1 MASKLMVRRER
12 KRPLAATTRAIGK
25 VRPPRGKPGSLI
37 RRAQQWLAARERLVS
52 GWFARTH
59 GRARANVQA
68 RIHAHKAK
76 RVGGAGAIIVPYWWE
91 YESQL
96 KRQLALEAMLRRLFS
111 VVPNANAARA

>member
-1 MASKLMVRRER
+1 VRS
-12 KRPLAATTRAIGK
+12 A
-25 VRPPRGKPGSLI
+25 RGKPGSLL

-59 GRARANVQA
+59 GRARASMQA
-68 RIHAHKAK
+68 RIHGHKAK
-76 RVGGAGAIIVPYWWE
+76 RLGGAGAIVVPYWWE

-111 VVPNANAARA
+111 VVPTMPNAA

>member
-1 MASKLMVRRER
+1 MVRRDR
-12 KRPLAATTRAIGK
+12 KRLRAAMAKAAGKTRA
-25 VRPPRGKPGSLI
+25 PRGKPGSLI
-37 RRAQQWLAARERLVS
+37 RRAQQWLAARERLVT

-59 GRARANVQA
+59 GRARASMQA

-76 RVGGAGAIIVPYWWE
+76 RVGGAGAIVVPYWWE

-111 VVPNANAARA
+111 VVPDGRPA